1 MPLIKLHSKPKA
13 IKLSVRCVN
22 AWEYLVE
29 HKVNAVHYLRE
40 GGEIAVINKANEFY
54 FKEKRNK
61 EYPNAPSWAFE
72 N

>member
-1 MPLIKLHSKPKA
+1 MPKIKLHSKPKPVR
-13 IKLSVRCVN
+13 LSVRCMN
-22 AWEYLVE
+22 AWEYLAT

-40 GGEIAVINKANEFY
+40 GGEQAVINKANDFY

-61 EYPNAPSWAFE
+61 LYPNAPSWAFD